1 MKQISDSDHAL
12 LVDKLPR
19 VLAAVRC
26 SPADTRTIN
35 AARRLKA
42 LSRKLSRKLSQ
53 KVPNPKRQLDSPS
66 RSDALS
72 HNQLNITKNG
82 TVD

>member
-12 LVDKLPR
+12 LVEKLPR

-26 SPADTRTIN
+26 SPSDTRTIN

-42 LSRKLSRKLSQ
+42 LSRKLSNKH
-53 KVPNPKRQLDSPS
+53 PNPKKQHD
-66 RSDALS
+66 
-72 HNQLNITKNG
+72 NGNNI
-82 TVD
+82 

>member
-26 SPADTRTIN
+26 SPSDIRTIN
-35 AARRLKA
+35 AARRLRA
-42 LSRKLSRKLSQ
+42 LSRKLSQ
-53 KVPNPKRQLDSPS
+53 KVPNPKKQHD
-66 RSDALS
+66 
-72 HNQLNITKNG
+72 NG
-82 TVD
+82 NKI

>member
-26 SPADTRTIN
+26 SPSDTRTIN

-42 LSRKLSRKLSQ
+42 LSRKLSRTVPQPQ
-53 KVPNPKRQLDSPS
+53 KQLNSPS

-72 HNQLNITKNG
+72 HNQLNIIKNG